1 MLVGNRRPW
10 RITLDWFSHL
20 EGIADLRVKPWIGAD
35 IHACDRFVDDYFTA
49 DRAECAEHAK
59 QCFAR
64 LVRCMLGATAIAER
78 KLQHANPLPILG
90 FDVGVGKAGV
100 ISQPEGEKKEQWKL
114 QIKTALV
121 RMRLDGGEAS
131 SLAGRLSFGAQ
142 HLFRR
147 RVCACMCVRR

>member
-1 MLVGNRRPW
+1 MY
-10 RITLDWFSHL
+10 
-20 EGIADLRVKPWIGAD
+20 
-35 IHACDRFVDDYFTA
+35 ACDRFVDDYFTA
-49 DRAECAEHAK
+49 DRAACAEHAK

-64 LVRCMLGATAIAER
+64 LVRCMLGKTAIAEH

-90 FDVGVGKAGV
+90 FEVGVGKAGV
-100 ISQPEGEKKEQWKL
+100 IFQPDGEKKEQWVL

-147 RVCACMCVRR
+147 WLCACVCARSHVLKSCVFAGWAARCSRRSLSRSAKQPTK

>member
-1 MLVGNRRPW
+1 
-10 RITLDWFSHL
+10 
-20 EGIADLRVKPWIGAD
+20 
-35 IHACDRFVDDYFTA
+35 
-49 DRAECAEHAK
+49 
-59 QCFAR
+59 
-64 LVRCMLGATAIAER
+64 MLGATAIAER

-100 ISQPEGEKKEQWKL
+100 IFQPEGEKKEQWKL
-114 QIKTALV
+114 QIRTALV